1 MSSANFKT
9 IYENVVS
16 EKIIEKSRF
25 ITSLEKVTSEEQ
37 VFHFFSSIKKK
48 YFDATHNCTAYVL
61 NSGSMRSNDDGE
73 PAGTAGRPMLEFL
86 KKNEIFNIA
95 VVVTRY
101 FGGVKLGT
109 GGLIRAYS
117 SSVSEAVQKAGIVE
131 NVLHN
136 SFCLTF
142 AYSHWKKIENYLNI
156 NLIQF
161 DKPIFSENIQVKI
174 YVKNKQ
180 NITNDINDI
189 CKGSVLIEEQ
199 DDKFIEVLLP
209 KQIE

>member
-1 MSSANFKT
+1 MSVVNFKT
-9 IYENVVS
+9 IYTNVVA
-16 EKIIEKSRF
+16 EKIIEKSKF
-25 ITSLEKVTSEEQ
+25 ITSLEKVKTEEQ
-37 VFHFFSSIKKK
+37 AFHFFSSTRKK
-48 YFDATHNCTAYVL
+48 YFDATHNCTAFVL

-73 PAGTAGRPMLEFL
+73 PAGTAGKPMLEFL

-117 SSVSEAVQKAGIVE
+117 ACVSEAVQKAGIVE
-131 NVLHN
+131 NILHY
-136 SFCLTF
+136 SFCVTF
-142 AYSHWKKIENYLNI
+142 AYSQWKKIENYLNL
-156 NLIQF
+156 NLIYF
-161 DKPIFSENIQVKI
+161 DKPIFSENIQIKI
-174 YVKNKQ
+174 YVKNKH
-180 NITNDINDI
+180 NFINNINDI
-189 CKGSVLIEEQ
+189 CNGSVIIEAQ